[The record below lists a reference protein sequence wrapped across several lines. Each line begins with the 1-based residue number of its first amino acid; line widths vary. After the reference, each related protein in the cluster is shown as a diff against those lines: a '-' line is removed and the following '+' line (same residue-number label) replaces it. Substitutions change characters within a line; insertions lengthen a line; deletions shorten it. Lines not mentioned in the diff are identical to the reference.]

1 MRIVWTDLSLW
12 DLAAARAFIARE
24 NPSAADR
31 QMERVFAAVATLLQF
46 PEIGRSGRREGTR
59 ELVIGRT
66 PYIAAYRLRG
76 DRIEILRV
84 LHERQRWPD
93 TL

>member
-1 MRIVWTDLSLW
+1 MRIVWTDISLR

-24 NPSAADR
+24 NPTAADR
-31 QMERVFAAVATLLQF
+31 QIERVFAAVATLLDF
-46 PEIGRSGRREGTR
+46 PEIGRVGRREGTR

-76 DRIEILRV
+76 DAIEILRV
-84 LHERQRWPD
+84 LHERQRWPE
-93 TL
+93 TF